1 VRFIIGSKNQNLF
14 EAVMIDDDEER
25 PEWDWLKKK
34 SKS

>member
-1 VRFIIGSKNQNLF
+1 
-14 EAVMIDDDEER
+14 MIDDDEER